1 MNRTVPALA
10 TIFVILSLLTGC
22 KPSGIETGNAG
33 GISTGSAGQKQ
44 STGETRKIEK
54 CEAPLAILG
63 VIENPNGY
71 TYTSGNGGLPN
82 TPVPLVRLMLQQ
94 SGCFRVVDR
103 NLGLKGTKLELDLQ
117 ESGLTRKDST
127 VNPRGNVLEAQY
139 VLTPTLVFSEQ
150 NAGGALEGLLAR
162 IPYIGQFAGLAEKV
176 KFKEAQVVLTL
187 TDTQTTEQLVSAEGS
202 ARATDLGTA
211 GIMLGAAGG
220 GGAASW
226 TQTNEGKV
234 ISAAFLDAVNKMIPH
249 VRELAAKSMPDRVAT
264 KKS

>member
-1 MNRTVPALA
+1 MKRLP
-10 TIFVILSLLTGC
+10 LSLISLLVVALSAC
-22 KPSGIETGNAG
+22 KPGGIETGNAG
-33 GISTGSAGQKQ
+33 GIATGSAGQKQ

-54 CEAPLAILG
+54 CDAPLATLG

-71 TYTSGNGGLPN
+71 TYTSGSGGLPN
-82 TPVPLVRLMLQQ
+82 SPVPLVRLMLQQ

-103 NLGLKGTKLELDLQ
+103 NLGLKGTKQELELQ

-150 NAGGALEGLLAR
+150 NAGGGLEGILAR

-187 TDTQTTEQLVSAEGS
+187 TDAQTTEQLMSAEGS
-202 ARATDLGTA
+202 AKATDLGTA
-211 GIMLGAAGG
+211 GLMIGVAGG

-226 TQTNEGKV
+226 TNTNEGKV
-234 ISAAFLDAVNKMIPH
+234 ISAAFLDSVNKLVPH
-249 VRELAAKSMPDRVAT
+249 VRELVAKPLPERVPT
-264 KKS
+264 RKP

>member
-1 MNRTVPALA
+1 MNC
-10 TIFVILSLLTGC
+10 FSLSLIVTAVVMLAGC
-22 KPSGIETGNAG
+22 KPAGIETGNAG
-33 GISTGSAGQKQ
+33 GLATGAAGQKQ

-54 CEAPLAILG
+54 CDAPLATLG
-63 VIENPNGY
+63 VMENPNGY
-71 TYTSGNGGLPN
+71 IYTSGSGNLPSS
-82 TPVPLVRLMLQQ
+82 PVPLVRLMLQQ

-103 NLGLKGTKLELDLQ
+103 NLGLKGTKQELDLQ

-127 VNPRGNVLEAQY
+127 VNPHGNVLEAQY
-139 VLTPTLVFSEQ
+139 VLTPTLIFSEQ
-150 NAGGALEGLLAR
+150 NAGGGLEGILAR

-187 TDTQTTEQLVSAEGS
+187 TDSQTTEQLVSAEGS

-220 GGAASW
+220 AGSASW
-226 TQTNEGKV
+226 TNTNEGKV
-234 ISAAFLDAVNKMIPH
+234 ISAAFLDSINKLVPH

-264 KKS
+264 KKL

>member
-1 MNRTVPALA
+1 MTRSTLSLIAILALA
-10 TIFVILSLLTGC
+10 LAGC
-22 KPSGIETGNAG
+22 RPSGIETGNAG
-33 GISTGSAGQKQ
+33 GLATGAAGQNK

-54 CEAPLAILG
+54 CDAPLATLG
-63 VIENPNGY
+63 VVENPNGY
-71 TYTSGNGGLPN
+71 SYTSGTGGLPS

-103 NLGLKGTKLELDLQ
+103 NLGLKGTKQELDLQ
-117 ESGLTRKDST
+117 ESGLTRKNST

-150 NAGGALEGLLAR
+150 NAGGGLEGILAR

-211 GIMLGAAGG
+211 GIMIGAAGG
-220 GGAASW
+220 GGAANW
-226 TQTNEGKV
+226 TNTNEGKV
-234 ISAAFLDAVNKMIPH
+234 ISAAFLDSINKLVPH
-249 VRELAAKSMPDRVAT
+249 VRELTAKSMPDRMPS
-264 KKS
+264 KKL